1 MLYNQKQRQLI
12 IWDQRGDKD
21 AINSMLLF
29 IDLASKLTRRH
40 IARKV
45 RQFINLHSSSM
56 PQYAIRKETVVQNV
70 NIRSF

>member
-1 MLYNQKQRQLI
+1 MLYNQNQRQLL

-45 RQFINLHSSSM
+45 RQFINLHSRPM

-70 NIRSF
+70 NVRSF